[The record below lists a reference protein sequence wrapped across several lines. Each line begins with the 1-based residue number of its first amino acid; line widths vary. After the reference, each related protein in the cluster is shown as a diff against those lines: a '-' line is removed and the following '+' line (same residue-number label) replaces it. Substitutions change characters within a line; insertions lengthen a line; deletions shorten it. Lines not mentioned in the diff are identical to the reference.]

1 MKIVFL
7 SRFYAVYHHAGGGT
21 MVALVVVVVCSNVA
35 EIPRQPPVVEK
46 GELEGRDIYIR
57 RKSRGQESET
67 RYRFISP
74 QPVTGNGLL

>member
-7 SRFYAVYHHAGGGT
+7 SRFYAVYHQADGGT
-21 MVALVVVVVCSNVA
+21 MVALVVVCSNVA